1 MAAKDGS
8 RASKK
13 KAKGRTKTAKQAQE
27 TKPAVNE
34 FEQEGMGI
42 ASKE

>member
-1 MAAKDGS
+1 MAARDGS
-8 RASKK
+8 RMSKK
-13 KAKGRTKTAKQAQE
+13 KAKPSKKPAKQAQE